1 MFGEYSSA
9 SIGCENLVRFVAKEL
24 EGQSMSHASQVNA
37 LKELI
42 DENAS
47 MRVIGSGF
55 KFTEGPIWH
64 PGDQFLLFSDIPGDT
79 RRRFDGKSV
88 QEQARP
94 SNMGNGMTY
103 DAGLHLL
110 VCEHATSSVVK
121 FAGADGAREV
131 LASHFEGKELNSP
144 NDIVVGKDGS
154 IYFTDPTYGRMPVF
168 GVERPTQ
175 LGFQGVYRIAADLTL
190 DLMVEKS
197 LFTQPNGLC
206 FSPDERLLYV
216 NDTEQANIRVFDVVD
231 GALVNMRV
239 FASGIT
245 DPYKAGAPDGM
256 KCDARGNIWVTA
268 PGGLWI
274 YAPDGALIGKIAVPE
289 VVANLHWGGRDW
301 RTLFITASTSLYAI
315 DVKVGPHQEA
325 FMVARTG
332 TTEPLV

>member
-1 MFGEYSSA
+1 
-9 SIGCENLVRFVAKEL
+9 
-24 EGQSMSHASQVNA
+24 MSHTPRSDALQDLVGENQV
-37 LKELI
+37 
-42 DENAS
+42 
-47 MRVIGSGF
+47 RVIGSGF
-55 KFTEGPIWH
+55 QFTEGPIWH
-64 PGDQFLLFSDIPGDT
+64 PRDQYLLFSDMPADT

-88 QEQARP
+88 REQARP
-94 SNMGNGMTY
+94 SNKGNGMTY
-103 DAGLHLL
+103 DADLNLL
-110 VCEHATSSVVK
+110 VCEHATSSVAR
-121 FAGADGAREV
+121 FRGGAEGAREV

-144 NDIVVGKDGS
+144 NDIVVARNGA

-168 GVERPTQ
+168 GIERPTQ
-175 LGFQGVYRIAADLTL
+175 LGFQGVYRIGTDNKLA
-190 DLMVEKS
+190 LMVERS

-231 GALVNMRV
+231 GGLANMRV

-245 DPYKAGAPDGM
+245 DAGKTGAPDGM
-256 KCDARGNIWVTA
+256 KCDARGNIWITG

-289 VVANLHWGGRDW
+289 TVANLHWGGPDW

-325 FMVARTG
+325 FMAT
-332 TTEPLV
+332 